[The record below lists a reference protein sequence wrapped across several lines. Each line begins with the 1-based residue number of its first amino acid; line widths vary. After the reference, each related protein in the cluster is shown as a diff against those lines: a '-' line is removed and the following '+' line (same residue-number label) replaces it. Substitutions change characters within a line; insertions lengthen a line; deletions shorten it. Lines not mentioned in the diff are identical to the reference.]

1 MKKLFLTVALSLF
14 VVGAFAQKKVL
25 RDADKA
31 FRKGEMESAIELAT
45 QATQD
50 PETGVEPD
58 VYILLGKIYLQQF
71 VDSGKS
77 DAEAAAKSLEWFK
90 KSMDKGDEKTQ
101 EKTKETLFEQPF
113 FNPADNTKWIGGGE
127 TLALLDYYL
136 VSAGNAALEEEDFA
150 KAFAML
156 SISAEVENSIE
167 RDFFA
172 GYAADN
178 AEMDEEAYEFYNRVI
193 GHEEEYDNKNYA
205 YNSVIQYEID
215 NEDYDNALAHI
226 REAQGN
232 YPEEEMYKKW
242 EVDVLIQ
249 SERMDEAISG
259 LSKII
264 DAGQADKTTYYTLAY
279 LQWNNE
285 QLEDAEKNAKKALD
299 LDANYAEALYVAGSV
314 IFNQAAEIMK
324 EANLTVDD
332 DAKYNDLKE
341 KAMARFK
348 EAMPMFEKALEA
360 DPNDVYSLR
369 PLSTIYD
376 QLGMDAKR
384 DAILDRL
391 DALEDN

>member
-58 VYILLGKIYLQQF
+58 AYILLGKIYLQQF
-71 VDSGKS
+71 VDSDKS

-90 KSMDKGDEKTQ
+90 KSMDIGDEKTQ

-113 FNPADNTKWIGGGE
+113 FSPADNTKWIGGGE

-150 KAFAML
+150 KAYAML
-156 SISAEVENSIE
+156 SLSAEVENSIE

-205 YNSVIQYEID
+205 YNSVIQHEI
-215 NEDYDNALAHI
+215 NSEDYDNALAHI

-264 DAGQADKTTYYTLAY
+264 DAGQADKSTYYTLAY

-285 QLEDAEKNAKKALD
+285 QLDDAEKNAKKALD
-299 LDANYAEALYVAGSV
+299 LDGSYAEALYVAGSV

-332 DAKYNDLKE
+332 DAKYNELKE

>member
-1 MKKLFLTVALSLF
+1 
-14 VVGAFAQKKVL
+14 
-25 RDADKA
+25 
-31 FRKGEMESAIELAT
+31 
-45 QATQD
+45 
-50 PETGVEPD
+50 
-58 VYILLGKIYLQQF
+58 
-71 VDSGKS
+71 
-77 DAEAAAKSLEWFK
+77 
-90 KSMDKGDEKTQ
+90 
-101 EKTKETLFEQPF
+101 
-113 FNPADNTKWIGGGE
+113 
-127 TLALLDYYL
+127 
-136 VSAGNAALEEEDFA
+136 
-150 KAFAML
+150 
-156 SISAEVENSIE
+156 
-167 RDFFA
+167 
-172 GYAADN
+172 
-178 AEMDEEAYEFYNRVI
+178 MDEEAYEFYNRVI

-215 NEDYDNALAHI
+215 SEDYDNALAHI

-264 DAGQADKTTYYTLAY
+264 DAGQADKSTYYTLAY

-285 QLEDAEKNAKKALD
+285 QLDDAEKNAKKALD
-299 LDANYAEALYVAGSV
+299 LDGSYAEALYVAGSV